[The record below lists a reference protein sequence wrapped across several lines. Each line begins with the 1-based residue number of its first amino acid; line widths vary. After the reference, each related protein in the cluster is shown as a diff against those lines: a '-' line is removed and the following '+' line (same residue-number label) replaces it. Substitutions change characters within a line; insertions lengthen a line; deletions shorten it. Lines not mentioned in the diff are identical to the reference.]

1 MSAFAVGVPCDIN
14 GFHPSTTSSNIPE
27 NPQSLIVSSDMQQV
41 KPVPLTKRRIKPP
54 TDPLRPVNPDNACTL
69 RLTEASGTEL
79 AGTYSTGLATRS
91 KGVYNPKAFI
101 PHAASRRQTFV
112 HCVRF
117 PVAATRRCMGRVSV
131 PFWGYTL
138 SRPLP
143 VVALVGRY
151 PTN

>member
-79 AGTYSTGLATRS
+79 AGTYSPRNMRGKRS
-91 KGVYNPKAFI
+91 LQP
-101 PHAASRRQTFV
+101 
-112 HCVRF
+112 
-117 PVAATRRCMGRVSV
+117 
-131 PFWGYTL
+131 
-138 SRPLP
+138 
-143 VVALVGRY
+143 
-151 PTN
+151 